1 MSTTPIIAAA
11 TADLPAPAVADS
23 NTAPAAAAKAPAKP
37 RAVSTVP
44 RILEVPTIQSWVRSE
59 HLMLEADTVATLN
72 KYFAEEVDWTVLLAF
87 SAPENTPDA
96 GVVFTTVKQ
105 LCTDR
110 NITSVPAEMRKI
122 SRAISFIVWQ
132 SLVLCRNLLAD
143 LERKKVCHKM
153 LGILMYSTVSTISA
167 GVGKFSPARATA
179 SVAVTVSDAAGAA
192 ASAAAG
198 AAAGAEAGAA
208 VEAAEPKA
216 KRARAEGGE
225 PRAKKPKKDAGAK
238 VSMAGDPNAP
248 PAGTATQA
256 QAQEPAPVA
265 ASVAPVD
272 TAAVVDAASAAAAKE
287 AAAAKALED

>member
-11 TADLPAPAVADS
+11 TAELPAAGAADS
-23 NTAPAAAAKAPAKP
+23 NTAPAAAAVAAKAPAKP

-87 SAPENTPDA
+87 SAPENTPGA

-110 NITSVPAEMRKI
+110 NITLVPAEMRKI

-179 SVAVTVSDAAGAA
+179 SVAVTVAPAAA
-192 ASAAAG
+192 ASAAAS

-208 VEAAEPKA
+208 VEAAAPKA
-216 KRARAEGGE
+216 KRARAEGAE

-248 PAGTATQA
+248 PAGTAAQA
-256 QAQEPAPVA
+256 QAPAADSVA
-265 ASVAPVD
+265 ATPVVD
-272 TAAVVDAASAAAAKE
+272 AAAVDAASAKE
-287 AAAAKALED
+287 EAAAKALED